1 MFDRFLFWFTFLCFL
16 VVLQLSNVSSEFFD
30 SNGLLTQVEYAD
42 KASMQGGTVIGI
54 TSGEIAILITY
65 TNWGARNVKIPLKIH
80 RISDYI
86 GVSSSGITSDV
97 NFLTNKMFEEATEQ
111 AFVFGCDPPATRL
124 AMSIADY
131 VHGRSLSIRYRPL
144 GIRMC
149 IASYDDISK
158 ASIYEIDAI
167 GNFHRC
173 KLSCIGKDFHE
184 MVLLSLF
191 FKIDDQNVNL
201 LHFFRYNI
209 LACLISNYLPTST
222 FLRVF
227 FLYLIM

>member
-1 MFDRFLFWFTFLCFL
+1 
-16 VVLQLSNVSSEFFD
+16 
-30 SNGLLTQVEYAD
+30 
-42 KASMQGGTVIGI
+42 MQGGTVIGI

-65 TNWGARNVKIPLKIH
+65 TSWDDRNIKIPLKIH
-80 RISDYI
+80 RISDYT

-111 AFVFGCDPPATRL
+111 SFIFGCDPPATRL

-149 IASYDDISK
+149 IASYDDTSK
-158 ASIYEIDAI
+158 ATVHEIDAI

-173 KLSCIGKDFHE
+173 KLSCVGKY
-184 MVLLSLF
+184 F
-191 FKIDDQNVNL
+191 FKYVC
-201 LHFFRYNI
+201 FPY
-209 LACLISNYLPTST
+209 TSK
-222 FLRVF
+222 VM
-227 FLYLIM
+227 I